1 MAIIADSGGIY
12 GLYDRGDSAHAGI
25 RAVIERER
33 DRIVIPSPV
42 LGEIDY
48 LLRSRIGVRSVS
60 RFLSDIAIGAF
71 QVECVTAEDLER
83 CSVLVAK
90 YDNLD
95 LGLCD
100 VSVIAVAERHCRAI
114 PRGAADAETELAFV
128 GLAAFRD
135 PLRAGVGN
143 AVAELSNAGVRTIV
157 APADSAIETKSAT
170 GIRHPARGERSQPFR
185 AQPPRRSPRSTTVW
199 CAAKRRSG
207 IAASHRHR
215 ARTCVLRG

>member
-48 LLRSRIGVRSVS
+48 LLRSRIGVRSLS

-100 VSVIAVAERHCRAI
+100 ASVIAVAERLRVDRI
-114 PRGAADAETELAFV
+114 LTVDERDFRIVRSSRNFEILPGAA
-128 GLAAFRD
+128 
-135 PLRAGVGN
+135 
-143 AVAELSNAGVRTIV
+143 
-157 APADSAIETKSAT
+157 
-170 GIRHPARGERSQPFR
+170 AR
-185 AQPPRRSPRSTTVW
+185 RR
-199 CAAKRRSG
+199 G
-207 IAASHRHR
+207 
-215 ARTCVLRG
+215 

>member
-33 DRIVIPSPV
+33 DRIVIPCPV

-48 LLRSRIGVRSVS
+48 LLRSRIGVRSLS

-71 QVECVTAEDLER
+71 QVECITAEDRER

-100 VSVIAVAERHCRAI
+100 ASVIAVAERLRVDRILTVDERDFRIVRSSRNFEILPGTAAR
-114 PRGAADAETELAFV
+114 PKSRG
-128 GLAAFRD
+128 
-135 PLRAGVGN
+135 
-143 AVAELSNAGVRTIV
+143 
-157 APADSAIETKSAT
+157 
-170 GIRHPARGERSQPFR
+170 
-185 AQPPRRSPRSTTVW
+185 
-199 CAAKRRSG
+199 
-207 IAASHRHR
+207 
-215 ARTCVLRG
+215 